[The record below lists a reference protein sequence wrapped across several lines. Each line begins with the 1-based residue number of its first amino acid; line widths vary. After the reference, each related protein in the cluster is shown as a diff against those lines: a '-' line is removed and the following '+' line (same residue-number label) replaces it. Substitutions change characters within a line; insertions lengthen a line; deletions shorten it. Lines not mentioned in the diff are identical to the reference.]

1 MFDFNTRRICALWA
15 ATLLVSH
22 AAVAQPLS
30 LPYESVFKDY
40 QTHKDVPLLDWKA
53 SNEAVRAAG
62 GWKAYQREAQAPDA
76 PDAPLSPAPS
86 GAPVKPEPTMRDKAA
101 ASPDLGQSQ

>member
-1 MFDFNTRRICALWA
+1 MMKSPLVYLAALCATSASLPLA
-15 ATLLVSH
+15 AQ
-22 AAVAQPLS
+22 AQTIA

-76 PDAPLSPAPS
+76 PLSPAPS

-101 ASPDLGQSQ
+101 ASPHLGQPQ